1 MEGAVSTEMPFTAFA
16 SRLARVICEKATA
29 EPQGLDLNDRGPGE
43 GVLPLETGMFVEPLR
58 YGNSPLPGLWG
69 SCG

>member
-1 MEGAVSTEMPFTAFA
+1 MEGAVSIEMAFTAFA
-16 SRLARVICEKATA
+16 SPLARIIREKARA
-29 EPQGLDLNDRGPGE
+29 EPQGLDLNDRGQGE
-43 GVLPLETGMFVEPLR
+43 GVLALETAMFVEPLR